1 MDSWCSLIKMHSG
14 KGKRSWST
22 PWINREKNCS
32 EILRGN
38 QMISI
43 EPAHNGK
50 TNQDVNKDL
59 IVTQVVFERIED
71 QDEPNH

>member
-1 MDSWCSLIKMHSG
+1 MILEKY
-14 KGKRSWST
+14 SWST
-22 PWINREKNCS
+22 PWINREKNCGK
-32 EILRGN
+32 ILGYN
-38 QMISI
+38 QMVSI
-43 EPAHNGK
+43 EMTNKSK